1 MGFKANFMDQEK
13 SARLFYT
20 PVIKITMA
28 TRHRATGERRGGGE
42 RISVLMNYTEPQFS
56 IVEISKLQFPWFS
69 DILHFHIH
77 LIYTLLL
84 LFIYME
90 ILKLIY
96 IYLD

>member
-42 RISVLMNYTEPQFS
+42 RISVLMNYTEPQL
-56 IVEISKLQFPWFS
+56 SKLQFPWFS
-69 DILHFHIH
+69 DSLHFHIH

-84 LFIYME
+84 LFIYMG
-90 ILKLIY
+90 ILRLIY